1 MRAFMEDRRDCLN
14 PSFSRSRV
22 GESFVYLKSPKY
34 KSDPPQ
40 LLGIYSAFSPHERSG
55 RTCNS

>member
-34 KSDPPQ
+34 KSDPSAITRN
-40 LLGIYSAFSPHERSG
+40 LL
-55 RTCNS
+55 CV